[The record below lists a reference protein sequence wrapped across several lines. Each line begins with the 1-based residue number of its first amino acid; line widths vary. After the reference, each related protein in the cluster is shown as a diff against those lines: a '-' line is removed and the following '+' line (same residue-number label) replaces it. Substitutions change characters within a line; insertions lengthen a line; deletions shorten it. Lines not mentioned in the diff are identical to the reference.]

1 MEQPDAIWIATPRLR
16 LRLIRETDR
25 AEFIRVQTISAELH
39 RPWIVIPPI
48 NQTLNEQFDAQLNRA
63 IRGAES
69 GGEYRFVA
77 LHEDDRIAGFFS
89 LFQIS
94 ARQLF
99 ENATAGWNI
108 TPMSPD
114 KGWRRKEFAPCST
127 SLSKTANTD

>member
-63 IRGAES
+63 IRVAES

-89 LFQIS
+89 LFQIVRG
-94 ARQLF
+94 AF

-108 TPMSPD
+108 SADVAGQGLATEGVRALLD
-114 KGWRRKEFAPCST
+114 IAFQ
-127 SLSKTANTD
+127 